1 VQNIQ
6 FYGIIFTPTKETKMS
21 ISDTINYQDKIATIS
36 KQFIDDMLTLHSEE
50 PEMFKGRS
58 TLEEWSNQVWNAKLE
73 LEERIA
79 EQVEIVEILLHDG
92 NYTHQFKA

>member
-1 VQNIQ
+1 
-6 FYGIIFTPTKETKMS
+6 MS

-36 KQFIDDMLTLHSEE
+36 KQFIDDMLTLHNEE

-92 NYTHQFKA
+92 GYTHQFKA